1 MLKNITAFV
10 QHKPG
15 FTMGF
20 LLSVSSLLLG
30 IWVAAL
36 PAIKQRLG
44 LTDGSLGLSLLLSP
58 AGSLTGVVLSSW
70 LFSRIKVGKWL
81 LIGPALQCLLFIV
94 MVTVEHR
101 LVFWLVLFATGV
113 IGFFNGVSINAV
125 INTIEKKYQ
134 VRIMSSCHGMYSL
147 GGGVSIGLAAIFYSL
162 HIAPLW
168 QILFV
173 ATAIILVLLG
183 IRKHLLV
190 HRSYIHSGSSLSA
203 PPLSIIGL
211 AFICF
216 VSFMGEGS
224 VADWS
229 AIYMKE
235 SLHSSVAIAG
245 LGYGGFSVMM
255 AIGRFNGDAL
265 IPKTGAKKIVIGGT
279 LIAASG
285 FLLAIAFHNK
295 ATTIAGFSLVGIGY
309 ACVVPI
315 LFSAA
320 ANVPGISPAV
330 GISSIASGG
339 LIGFL
344 LGPSVIGM
352 VAEKFNL
359 AGGLSFVLV
368 LNLVASFVA
377 TRNKFLAADTN
388 APYVELQ

>member
-1 MLKNITAFV
+1 MLKNVTAFV
-10 QHKPG
+10 KHKPG
-15 FTMGF
+15 LTMGF

-44 LTDGSLGLSLLLSP
+44 FTDGVLGLSLLLSP
-58 AGSLTGVVLSSW
+58 IGSLTGVALSSQ
-70 LFSRIKVGKWL
+70 LFSRVKVGKWL
-81 LIGPALQCLLFIV
+81 FAGPIIQCFLFV
-94 MVTVEHR
+94 AMVTVQYR
-101 LVFWLVLFATGV
+101 LVFWLVLFFIGLV
-113 IGFFNGVSINAV
+113 GFFNGVSINAV
-125 INTIEKKYQ
+125 IDIIEKKYQ
-134 VRIMSSCHGMYSL
+134 KKIMSSCHGMYSL
-147 GGGVSIGLAAIFYSL
+147 GGGVSIGLASLFYWL
-162 HIAPLW
+162 HIAPGF
-168 QILFV
+168 QISFV
-173 ATAIILVLLG
+173 AAAIILVMIA
-183 IRKHLLV
+183 IRKHLLTHQV
-190 HRSYIHSGSSLSA
+190 YIHSGSSLSA

-229 AIYMKE
+229 AIYLKE
-235 SLHSSVAIAG
+235 SLHSTTAIAG
-245 LGYGGFSVMM
+245 LGYGGFSIMM

-265 IPKTGAKKIVIGGT
+265 IPKTGSKKMVIGGT

-285 FLLAIAFHNK
+285 FLLAICFHSQI
-295 ATTIAGFSLVGIGY
+295 AAIAGFSLVGIGY

-344 LGPSVIGM
+344 FGPSVIGM
-352 VAEKFNL
+352 VSEKINL
-359 AGGLSFVLV
+359 AAGLCFVLI
-368 LNLVASFVA
+368 LNLLASFVA
-377 TRNKFLAADTN
+377 TRNKFLATDTN
-388 APYVELQ
+388 AAIIELT

>member
-1 MLKNITAFV
+1 MLRNLIAFIK
-10 QHKPG
+10 HKPG

-36 PAIKQRLG
+36 PAIKQRLH

-58 AGSLTGVVLSSW
+58 VGSLSGVLLSTW
-70 LFSRIKVGKWL
+70 LFTRIKVGKWL
-81 LIGPALQCLLFIV
+81 LAGPILQCLLYIA
-94 MVTVEHR
+94 MVTVQYR
-101 LVFWLVLFATGV
+101 LVFWIVLFATGMV
-113 IGFFNGVSINAV
+113 GFFNGVSINAV
-125 INTIEKKYQ
+125 IDMIEKKYQ
-134 VRIMSSCHGMYSL
+134 KRIMSSCHGMYSL
-147 GGGVSIGLAAIFYSL
+147 GGGVSIGLAAIFYSM
-162 HIAPLW
+162 HIAATY
-168 QILFV
+168 QILIV
-173 ATAIILVLLG
+173 AVAIIFILLS
-183 IRKHLLV
+183 ISKHLLT
-190 HRSYIHSGSSLSA
+190 HNLYIHSGSSLSA

-224 VADWS
+224 IADWS

-235 SLHSSVAIAG
+235 SLHSTVAMAG
-245 LGYGGFSVMM
+245 LGYGGFSIMM

-265 IPKTGAKKIVIGGT
+265 IPKTGPKKIVIAGT
-279 LIAASG
+279 LIAATG
-285 FLLAIAFHNK
+285 FLLAISFHNK
-295 ATTIAGFSLVGIGY
+295 ITAIAGFSLVGIGY

-320 ANVPGISPAV
+320 ANVPGISAAV

-352 VAEKFNL
+352 VAERINL
-359 AGGLSFVLV
+359 AAGLSFVLV
-368 LNLVASFVA
+368 LNIIASFVA
-377 TRNKFLAADTN
+377 TRNKFLATGTN
-388 APYVELQ
+388 AEFVELP

>member
-1 MLKNITAFV
+1 MFRNIIAFIK
-10 QHKPG
+10 HKPG

-30 IWVAAL
+30 IWAAAL

-44 LTDGSLGLSLLLSP
+44 LTNQTLGLSLFLSP
-58 AGSLTGVVLSSW
+58 VGSLTGVILSSW

-81 LIGPALQCLLFIV
+81 LAGPVLQCLLFVV
-94 MVTVEHR
+94 MVTVQYR
-101 LVFWLVLFATGV
+101 IVFWLVLFATGMV
-113 IGFFNGVSINAV
+113 GFFNGVSINAV
-125 INTIEKKYQ
+125 IDMIEKKYQ
-134 VRIMSSCHGMYSL
+134 KRIMSSCHGMYSL
-147 GGGVSIGLAAIFYSL
+147 GGGVSIGLATIFYSL
-162 HIAPLW
+162 HINAAYQIALVAAVVIF
-168 QILFV
+168 ILFY
-173 ATAIILVLLG
+173 
-183 IRKHLLV
+183 IRRHLLT
-190 HRSYIHSGSSLSA
+190 HQIFIHSGSSLAA
-203 PPLSIIGL
+203 PPISIIGL

-224 VADWS
+224 IADWS
-229 AIYMKE
+229 AIYLKE
-235 SLHSSVAIAG
+235 SLHSTVAIAG

-265 IPKTGAKKIVIGGT
+265 IPKLGSKKIVVMGT

-285 FLLAIAFHNK
+285 FLLAIAFPYK
-295 ATTIAGFSLVGIGY
+295 TTAIAGFSLVGIGY

-344 LGPSVIGM
+344 VGPSVIGL
-352 VAEKFNL
+352 VAEKVSL
-359 AGGLSFVLV
+359 AAGLSFILV
-368 LNLVASFVA
+368 LNLIASFVA
-377 TRNKFLAADTN
+377 TRNNFLAAN
-388 APYVELQ
+388 AGAPFVELQ